1 MTAVRRQLSPYR
13 RLSSHLPGILPGALV
28 CIALLFLA
36 ALLLYQLTALPAFSS
51 LSLGPRFARTLGWT
65 TLQATVSTLLS
76 VLIGCAIAWALS
88 HQQQFPGRG
97 LLIAL
102 LSSALVLPTLVVVLG
117 LVTVLGRN
125 GWLNQLIE
133 MLFSVE
139 PDAWLYGFGG
149 IVIAHCYFN
158 ASFAARALL
167 TRFDA
172 VPEEQHK
179 LAKSLGLGTWQ
190 RFKLIE
196 WPAIATGI
204 PALATTI
211 FLLCFTSFAIVLIL
225 GGSPKYNTLEVSI
238 YEAIKLDFNLGRA
251 VGLALAQ
258 LAICAILVALNT
270 TTNSFDRLISTKGRS
285 FNSRRDSRTAQFI
298 QQSTIALTGTAF
310 LLPLFAIAYDGW
322 LADLSVILQ
331 DPRFITASL
340 TSISVAVLSTAVVLL
355 SSLALTICH
364 TTLSVTQRLG
374 HARWAQVSA
383 RFIRVS
389 ATLYLAVP
397 ALVLGFGFFLIAR
410 QYGGANNYSAA
421 TALVTANVLMVLP
434 FALVTLLPAAAKA
447 ANKYDRL
454 ASSLGVSGLS
464 RWRLVESALLRNEL
478 IYVACI
484 AFCMSLGD
492 LGIIALFGSQ
502 DFATLP
508 WLLYQKM
515 GAYRTT
521 EAAGIALFML
531 MLTLTVFL
539 LLPPLFRR
547 NHAVN

>member
-1 MTAVRRQLSPYR
+1 MSPNR
-13 RLSSHLPGILPGALV
+13 RLLSHLPGILPGAFISV
-28 CIALLFLA
+28 ALLFLA
-36 ALLLYQLTALPAFSS
+36 ALLLYQLTALPEFSS
-51 LSLGPRFARTLGWT
+51 LSLGPRFAKTLGWT

-76 VLIGCAIAWALS
+76 VLVGCAIAWALS
-88 HQQQFPGRG
+88 HQQKFPGRG

-125 GWLNQLIE
+125 GWLNQLINT
-133 MLFSVE
+133 LFSVK
-139 PDAWLYGFGG
+139 PDAWLYGLGG

-167 TRFDA
+167 TRFEA
-172 VPEEQHK
+172 IPEEQHK
-179 LAKSLGLGTWQ
+179 LAKSLGLSAWQ

-238 YEAIKLDFNLGRA
+238 FEAIKLDFNLGRA
-251 VGLALAQ
+251 LGLALAQ

-270 TTNSFDRLISTKGRS
+270 TTKSFDRLISTRSRS
-285 FNSRRDSRTAQFI
+285 FTGHSDSRAAQLI
-298 QQSTIALTGTAF
+298 QISTIVLTGTAF
-310 LLPLFAIAYDGW
+310 LLPLFAIVYDGW
-322 LADLSVILQ
+322 SADLSAIIK
-331 DPRFITASL
+331 DPQFARASL
-340 TSISVAVLSTAVVLL
+340 TSISVAILSTVVVVLI
-355 SSLALTICH
+355 SLALTICH
-364 TTLSVTQRLG
+364 TTLSVSQRLG
-374 HARWAQVSA
+374 NARWAQVGA
-383 RFIRVS
+383 RFISFS

-410 QYGGANNYSAA
+410 QYGGANNYWAA

-434 FALVTLLPAAAKA
+434 FALVTLLPASAKA

-454 ASSLGVSGLS
+454 AFSLGVSGFS

-478 IYVACI
+478 VYVASI

-547 NHAVN
+547 NHAVT